1 MTFNVVVEKRAI
13 KDIQQAVDYYDEKS
27 TKAGDN
33 FLTEVKTFLYALETM
48 PNYQIRYDDIHCLPL
63 KKFPFLIHFSIQEKS
78 VLVHAITHTSSNPN
92 KWPKR

>member
-33 FLTEVKTFLYALETM
+33 FLTEIKTFLYALETM

-63 KKFPFLIHFSIQEKS
+63 KKISISYSFFNSRKISFSS
-78 VLVHAITHTSSNPN
+78 RHYTYL
-92 KWPKR
+92 